1 MKNNIFKISF
11 IVFIL
16 LFTFMFSACKKEEK
30 IEYEDVIYLDREE
43 NIVYQSQIEK
53 GKKLD
58 ENPFV
63 EKEEGTYYIWDFESA
78 KQEYN
83 LDEVNDTVWIYG
95 DLEYVDVEYKLYYND
110 ELVHEEKLKY
120 NLDYTFYPELPE
132 YGVKKDERREWNKD
146 DKYTYKCDIYLTYE
160 IVEPTYEITFMDGD
174 KTILDKIEYQRND
187 VINLPTYEK
196 QGYEF
201 IGWFL
206 SDLSYTPYT
215 KVENM
220 KGDLCFYA
228 RFNETVLHE
237 KITLPKAK
245 YNFTGVRKVETMVSG
260 IYTSQPIFPV
270 GVATGASNYD
280 WASSNEAV
288 ATVSQWS
295 SISVKSAGYTIIT
308 ATSKTDKNIT
318 INGIFKTSA
327 DGVVLSSVEEA
338 NKIKLYNVRFVGKN
352 DELIKECKIKEN
364 GTLSYPTPPSYDGYV
379 FVGWDK
385 DNYNI
390 KEDTTIKAIYVSSS
404 EKKNEF
410 VGKSFS
416 IIGDSISTYQG
427 IIPAGFSC
435 FYPYPTADVSDY
447 NRTWWMMTINRLGG
461 TLFLNNSYSG
471 SCVAADSSSST
482 YLKSRLNYCNVQG
495 QFADVC
501 LIFMGANDAAS
512 SIVSEAKFKERYK
525 IMLDNLVEM
534 APDMEIVLMTLP
546 ISKLYNAERQTSFN
560 KIISDYAKEYNFR
573 LIDIKNVDIT
583 NDLVDSAHPK
593 TSGMKILSDA
603 IVDILTKN
611 E

>member
-1 MKNNIFKISF
+1 MKNNIFKALE
-11 IVFIL
+11 FIL
-16 LFTFMFSACKKEEK
+16 ILLSLIILSGCKKEK
-30 IEYEDVIYLDREE
+30 EYVRIYYLDRDE
-43 NIVYQSQIEK
+43 NVVCESRVEK
-53 GKKLD
+53 GAKLS

-63 EKEEGTYYIWDFESA
+63 SKEEGTYYLWDFEAA
-78 KQEYN
+78 KLEYN
-83 LDEVNDTVWIYG
+83 LDEVNDIVWIYG
-95 DLEYVDVEYKLYYND
+95 DLQYVDVEYKLYYND
-110 ELVHEEKLKY
+110 ELVHEERLKY

-132 YGVKKDERREWNKD
+132 NGVKKDERREWNKD

-174 KTILDKIEYQRND
+174 QTVLDKIEYQRKD

-196 QGYEF
+196 DGYEF

-220 KGDLCFYA
+220 KGNLYFYA
-228 RFNETVLHE
+228 RFNEIELHDT
-237 KITLPKAK
+237 ITLPEAK
-245 YNFTGVRKVETMVSG
+245 YNFTGVRKTETSVAGVYTIQPVFPSG
-260 IYTSQPIFPV
+260 LAS
-270 GVATGASNYD
+270 GVTNYD
-280 WASSNEAV
+280 WTSSDEAV

-295 SISVKSAGYTIIT
+295 SITAKGAGYTVIT
-308 ATSKTDKNIT
+308 ATSKTDKTLT
-318 INGIFKTSA
+318 INALFKVNVDGIF
-327 DGVVLSSVEEA
+327 LSSQEEA
-338 NKIKLYNVRFVGKN
+338 NTFNVYTVKFVGKN

-364 GTLSYPTPPSYDGYV
+364 GTLSYPIPPSYDGYV

-390 KEDTTIKAIYVSSS
+390 TENTTIKARYVSSS
-404 EKKNEF
+404 EKRNEF

-416 IIGDSISTYQG
+416 IIGDSISTYQD

-435 FYPYPTADVSDY
+435 FYPYPTADVSNY

-471 SCVAADSSSST
+471 SCVAHDSTSST

-512 SIVSEAKFKERYK
+512 SVVSEAKFKERYK
-525 IMLDNLVEM
+525 IMLDNLIEM
-534 APDMEIVLMTLP
+534 APNMELVLMTLP
-546 ISKLYNAERQTSFN
+546 ISKLYNSERQAAFN
-560 KIISDYAKEYNFR
+560 KIISDYALEYNFK
-573 LIDIKNVDIT
+573 LVDINAVNIT

-593 TSGMKILSDA
+593 TSGMKILADA
-603 IVDILTKN
+603 IVEILTKN